1 MSGQPTRREY
11 LIDELETDAKHLD
24 RGCRS
29 RLWGL
34 TGTMFRTAKYLFY
47 IATLATSTYLVEYA
61 GVEPALVMA
70 FAALLITGP
79 EGLEAWLIRVGKM
92 DTRDGGTDSSD
103 D

>member
-1 MSGQPTRREY
+1 MSGQPTRRDQ
-11 LIDELETDAKHLD
+11 IICELETDAKHLD
-24 RGCRS
+24 RGCRHVY
-29 RLWGL
+29 RGL

-47 IATLATSTYLVEYA
+47 ISTLAMSTYLVEYA

-92 DTRDGGTDSSD
+92 DSRDSSD